1 MAKHRLI
8 LDTNIYRKNP
18 RRDNLPFS
26 ALSRLCKADVVQ
38 LYLPYVVLREFQTQ
52 QSIQC
57 KKHLAAVVSATR
69 SLENLPG
76 TPEDLSSQLGQLVC
90 QLTAR
95 ESDMASATEKYF
107 LDWAKDNRVI
117 IVNLSADQAQAA
129 MEAYFTGDAPLKT
142 PKVRDDIPDSLI
154 FQAVRELAS
163 SPVTLIC
170 EDGNLRSACAAIA
183 NVTVF
188 SSLVEFIESAGMQD
202 EIKELDVI
210 QKIGSIV
217 EALGKFEEETS
228 DFTSMVRG
236 KVGEALMWKKI
247 KAHSIPDDN
256 HEASISGY
264 SEPEDIEL
272 DFGEAAYFGGG
283 EFGIPFSAT
292 LQVTGIYYLFK
303 GDVYRVEERNVSLS
317 DHNDHYYEA
326 EESFEVVV
334 NGLVKVTCNRDAIDP
349 DDIDAAITDAAIDSI
364 EPVRLADEF

>member
-26 ALSRLCKADVVQ
+26 ALSRLCKAAVVQ
-38 LYLPYVVLREFQTQ
+38 LYVPYVVLREFQTQ

-57 KKHLAAVVSATR
+57 RKHLAAVVSATR
-69 SLENLPG
+69 SLDGVPG
-76 TPEDLSSQLGQLVC
+76 APEDLSPQLGQLVG

-95 ESDMASATEKYF
+95 EAEIASATEKYF
-107 LDWAKDNRVI
+107 LDWVKDNKAV
-117 IVNLSADQAQAA
+117 VVDLSADQARAA
-129 MEAYFTGDAPLKT
+129 IEAYFIGDAPLKA

-163 SPVTLIC
+163 SPVTVIC
-170 EDGNLRSACAAIA
+170 EDGNLRIACAAIA

-188 SSLVEFIESAGMQD
+188 SSLAEFIESAGVQD

-210 QKIGSIV
+210 QKIGPIV
-217 EALGKFEEETS
+217 DALEKLEEETS
-228 DFTSMVRG
+228 EFTAMVRG
-236 KVGEALMWKKI
+236 KIGEALMWKKI
-247 KAHSIPDDN
+247 EAHSIPDDN

-264 SEPEDIEL
+264 SDPEDIEL
-272 DFGEAAYFGGG
+272 NFGEAAYFGGG

-303 GDVYRVEERNVSLS
+303 GDVYLAEERDVRLS

-334 NGLVKVTCNRDAIDP
+334 EGLVKVICNRDAIDP
-349 DDIDAAITDAAIDSI
+349 NEIDSAITDVAIDSLG
-364 EPVRLADEF
+364 PVRLADES